1 MKGSGKSAIQ
11 GELSGL
17 PRSITAEQMLQEKN
31 DDSEAVRIAKIQ
43 ALIEIQ
49 RLLAKVEAERIRL
62 EPQRLLAEAE
72 AERIRAENER
82 IRLEHQRRLAEAE
95 ADRSRAETERIR
107 VETHKNVVDISYIGE
122 CHKIWLDKLHLF
134 EKSISIP
141 HTCVSMLLVI
151 FDFSGSKLNRVMVS
165 IISFYA
171 QLLLLIAEFFSL
183 SFSLIALF
191 SFYAGM
197 RSQMPDLSWLISC
210 FSSSLEFSPYS
221 FSSHRKIKSV

>member
-1 MKGSGKSAIQ
+1 VQ
-11 GELSGL
+11 L
-17 PRSITAEQMLQEKN
+17 
-31 DDSEAVRIAKIQ
+31 AKIK
-43 ALIEIQ
+43 ALIDLQ
-49 RLLAKVEAERIRL
+49 RLLAEAEAERSRTETERIRL

-72 AERIRAENER
+72 ADRSRAENER

-107 VETHKNVVDISYIGE
+107 AETHKNVEDISYIGE
-122 CHKIWLDKLHLF
+122 CHKIWLDKLQLF

-141 HTCVSMLLVI
+141 HACVSMLLVI
-151 FDFSGSKLNRVMVS
+151 FDFSRIKLNRVMVS
-165 IISFYA
+165 LISFYA
-171 QLLLLIAEFFSL
+171 QLLWLIAEFFSL